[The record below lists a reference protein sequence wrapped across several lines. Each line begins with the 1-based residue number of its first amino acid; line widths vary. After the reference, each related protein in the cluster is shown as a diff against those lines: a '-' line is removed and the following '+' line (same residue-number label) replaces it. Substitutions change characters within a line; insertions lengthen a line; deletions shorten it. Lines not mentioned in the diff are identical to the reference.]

1 MPGDSRVYVYRDGR
15 FRQVTRDHSVAAAAG
30 VSDEKSLP
38 AFFRGVVTRAV
49 GLDDHV
55 DLEITPVEVHP
66 GDLFLLCSDG
76 LTKMLTDAAIVK
88 LLKKQAGVADLDGL
102 AQGLVDAANAAGGED
117 NVSVV
122 LVRVADTLPPARG
135 GTPAAAVPG
144 MNTVILTSGTDG
156 VPRLRARLSQRT
168 PHPRHRPEH
177 GRRRIFR
184 LHAAFRSGS

>member
-1 MPGDSRVYVYRDGR
+1 MKSHCRL
-15 FRQVTRDHSVAAAAG
+15 FFAA
-30 VSDEKSLP
+30 L
-38 AFFRGVVTRAV
+38 VTRAV

-88 LLKKQAGVADLDGL
+88 LLKKQAGATDLDGL

-122 LVRVADTLPPARG
+122 SGSGRRY
-135 GTPAAAVPG
+135 PAASPRRHAG
-144 MNTVILTSGTDG
+144 GGGAGDEYGDFDLGNRRGA
-156 VPRLRARLSQRT
+156 RLRARLSQRT

-184 LHAAFRSGS
+184 LHAAFRSGP